1 MVADPIATVST
12 AMTGEDE
19 PRRIRV
25 MLVEDHPDF
34 RRLMESLLGGQADI
48 KLMAQAGSLAEA
60 RKHAAAVRFDVVVLD
75 LSLPDGNGVDLIA
88 DLRRENPDVAVLIL
102 SATLDPA
109 SVDRATEAGANEIMD
124 KLEPLDKVLDTVRRL
139 GGV

>member
-1 MVADPIATVST
+1 
-12 AMTGEDE
+12 MTGEGE
-19 PRRIRV
+19 SRRIRV

-34 RRLMESLLGGQADI
+34 RRLMEGLLGGQADI
-48 KLMAQAGSLAEA
+48 TVVALAGSLAEA
-60 RKHAAAVRFDVVVLD
+60 RKHAAVVRFDVAVLD
-75 LSLPDGNGVDLIA
+75 LSLPDGNGVDLIV

-109 SVDRATEAGANEIMD
+109 SIDRATEAGAAEIMD
-124 KLEPLDKVLDTVRRL
+124 KLEPLDKILDTVRHL

>member
-1 MVADPIATVST
+1 
-12 AMTGEDE
+12 MTWEAE

-34 RRLMESLLGGQADI
+34 GRLMEGLLGGQADI
-48 KLMAQAGSLAEA
+48 KLVAQAGSLAEA
-60 RKHAAAVRFDVVVLD
+60 RKHAALVRFDVVVLD
-75 LSLPDGNGVDLIA
+75 LSLPDGNGVDLIV

-109 SVDRATEAGANEIMD
+109 SVDRAAEAGADEIMD
-124 KLEPLDKVLDTVRRL
+124 KLEPLDKILDTVRRL

>member
-1 MVADPIATVST
+1 
-12 AMTGEDE
+12 MTREDE

-34 RRLMESLLGGQADI
+34 RRLMEGLLGVQADI
-48 KLMAQAGSLAEA
+48 KLIAQAGSLAEA
-60 RKHAAAVRFDVVVLD
+60 RKQAAAVRFDVVVLD

-109 SVDRATEAGANEIMD
+109 SVDRAAEAGADEIMD

>member
-1 MVADPIATVST
+1 
-12 AMTGEDE
+12 MTGEDE

-60 RKHAAAVRFDVVVLD
+60 RKNAAAVKFDVVVLD

-109 SVDRATEAGANEIMD
+109 SIDRAAEAGAAEIMD
-124 KLEPLDKVLDTVRRL
+124 KLEPLDKILVAVRRL

>member
-1 MVADPIATVST
+1 
-12 AMTGEDE
+12 MTGEDE
-19 PRRIRV
+19 ARRIRV

-48 KLMAQAGSLAEA
+48 KLVAQAGSLAEA
-60 RKHAAAVRFDVVVLD
+60 RKHAAVVRFDVVVLD
-75 LSLPDGNGVDLIA
+75 LGLPDGFGVDLIV
-88 DLRRENPDVAVLIL
+88 DLRRESPDVAVLIL

-109 SVDRATEAGANEIMD
+109 SIDRASDLGADEIMD
-124 KLEPLDKVLDTVRRL
+124 KLAPLDEILDTVRRL

>member
-1 MVADPIATVST
+1 
-12 AMTGEDE
+12 MTGEDE

-34 RRLMESLLGGQADI
+34 RRLMEGLLGGQADI
-48 KLMAQAGSLAEA
+48 KLMTQAGSLAEA

-109 SVDRATEAGANEIMD
+109 SVDRAAEAGADEIMD

>member
-1 MVADPIATVST
+1 
-12 AMTGEDE
+12 MTGEDE

-34 RRLMESLLGGQADI
+34 RRLMEGLLGGQADI
-48 KLMAQAGSLAEA
+48 KVVALAGSLAEA
-60 RKHAAAVRFDVVVLD
+60 RKHAAVVRFDVAVLD
-75 LSLPDGNGVDLIA
+75 ISLPDGNGVDLIA

-109 SVDRATEAGANEIMD
+109 SIDRAAEAGAAEIMD
-124 KLEPLDKVLDTVRRL
+124 KLEPLDKILVAVRRL

>member
-1 MVADPIATVST
+1 
-12 AMTGEDE
+12 MTGEDE

-60 RKHAAAVRFDVVVLD
+60 RKHAAAVKFDVVVLD
-75 LSLPDGNGVDLIA
+75 LSLPDSNGVDLIA

-109 SVDRATEAGANEIMD
+109 SIDRAAEAGAAEIMD
-124 KLEPLDKVLDTVRRL
+124 KLEPLDKILVAVRRL

>member
-1 MVADPIATVST
+1 
-12 AMTGEDE
+12 MTGEDE

-60 RKHAAAVRFDVVVLD
+60 RKHAAAVKFDVVVLD

-109 SVDRATEAGANEIMD
+109 SVDRAAEAGADEIMD

-139 GGV
+139 GACKRSDVRGYR

>member
-1 MVADPIATVST
+1 
-12 AMTGEDE
+12 MTGEDE
-19 PRRIRV
+19 SRRIRV

-34 RRLMESLLGGQADI
+34 RRLMESLLGKQADI

-109 SVDRATEAGANEIMD
+109 SVDRAAEAGAGEIMD
-124 KLEPLDKVLDTVRRL
+124 KLEPLDKVLDTVIRL

>member
-1 MVADPIATVST
+1 
-12 AMTGEDE
+12 MTGEDE

-60 RKHAAAVRFDVVVLD
+60 RKHAAPVKFDVVVLD

>member
-1 MVADPIATVST
+1 
-12 AMTGEDE
+12 MTGEGE
-19 PRRIRV
+19 ARRIRV

-34 RRLMESLLGGQADI
+34 RRLMEGLLGGQADI
-48 KLMAQAGSLAEA
+48 KVVALAGSLAEA
-60 RKHAAAVRFDVVVLD
+60 RKHAAVVGFDVAVLD
-75 LSLPDGNGVDLIA
+75 LSLPDGNGVDLIV

>member
-1 MVADPIATVST
+1 
-12 AMTGEDE
+12 MTGEDE

-60 RKHAAAVRFDVVVLD
+60 RKHAAAVKFDVVVLD

-109 SVDRATEAGANEIMD
+109 SVDRAIEAGANEIMD

>member
-1 MVADPIATVST
+1 
-12 AMTGEDE
+12 MTGEDE
-19 PRRIRV
+19 PRRIRI

-34 RRLMESLLGGQADI
+34 RRLMEGLLGGQADI
-48 KLMAQAGSLAEA
+48 KLVAQAGSLAEA
-60 RKHAAAVRFDVVVLD
+60 RKHAALVRFDVVVLD

-109 SVDRATEAGANEIMD
+109 SVDRATEAGADQIMD
-124 KLEPLDKVLDTVRRL
+124 KLEPLDKILDTVRRL

>member
-1 MVADPIATVST
+1 
-12 AMTGEDE
+12 MTGEGE
-19 PRRIRV
+19 ARRIRV

-34 RRLMESLLGGQADI
+34 RRLMEGLLGGQADI
-48 KLMAQAGSLAEA
+48 KVVALAGSLAEA
-60 RKHAAAVRFDVVVLD
+60 RKHAAVVRFDVAVLD
-75 LSLPDGNGVDLIA
+75 LSLPDGNGVDLIV

-109 SVDRATEAGANEIMD
+109 SVDRATEAGVNEIMD
-124 KLEPLDKVLDTVRRL
+124 KLESLDKVLDTVRRL

>member
-1 MVADPIATVST
+1 
-12 AMTGEDE
+12 MTGEGE
-19 PRRIRV
+19 ARRIRV

-34 RRLMESLLGGQADI
+34 RRLMEGLLGGQADI
-48 KLMAQAGSLAEA
+48 KVVALAGSLAEA
-60 RKHAAAVRFDVVVLD
+60 RKHAAVVRFDVAVLD
-75 LSLPDGNGVDLIA
+75 LSLPDGNGVDLIV

>member
-1 MVADPIATVST
+1 
-12 AMTGEDE
+12 MTREDE

-25 MLVEDHPDF
+25 ILVEDHPDF
-34 RRLMESLLGGQADI
+34 RRLMEGLLGVQADI
-48 KLMAQAGSLAEA
+48 KLIAQAGSLAEA
-60 RKHAAAVRFDVVVLD
+60 RKQAAAVRFDVVVLD

-109 SVDRATEAGANEIMD
+109 SVDRAAEAGADEIMD

>member
-1 MVADPIATVST
+1 
-12 AMTGEDE
+12 MTGEDE

-34 RRLMESLLGGQADI
+34 RRLMEGLLGGQTDI
-48 KLMAQAGSLAEA
+48 KVVAQAGSLAEA
-60 RKHAAAVRFDVVVLD
+60 RKHAAVVRFDVAVLD
-75 LSLPDGNGVDLIA
+75 LSLPDGNGVNLIA
-88 DLRRENPDVAVLIL
+88 DLRRENPDMAVLIL

-109 SVDRATEAGANEIMD
+109 SIDRAAEEGADEVMD
-124 KLEPLDKVLDTVRRL
+124 KLAPLDEILDTVRRL

>member
-1 MVADPIATVST
+1 
-12 AMTGEDE
+12 MTGEGE
-19 PRRIRV
+19 SRRIRV

-34 RRLMESLLGGQADI
+34 RRLMEGLLGGQADI
-48 KLMAQAGSLAEA
+48 KVVALAGSLAEA
-60 RKHAAAVRFDVVVLD
+60 RKHAAVVRFDVAVLD
-75 LSLPDGNGVDLIA
+75 ISLPDGNGVDLIV

-109 SVDRATEAGANEIMD
+109 SIDRAAEAGVDEIMD
-124 KLEPLDKVLDTVRRL
+124 KLEPLDKILDTVRRL